1 VTTDT
6 YAPQTSRT
14 APAAVRLSSVAV
26 PLSSS
31 AAQPLS
37 PAVRMVAIEK
47 RFGSVRAN
55 QAVNLTVQGG
65 TIHGLVGENGAG
77 KSTLMSILYGF
88 YTADSGQIE
97 VEGQAVRIRH
107 SDEAIR
113 LGIGMVHQHFMLVDT
128 LSTLDN
134 VLLGVEPYFDL
145 RRSQKV
151 TREKLQA
158 LMQETGLQVPLDTL
172 VEDLSVGDRQR
183 LEILKALHR
192 GARILILDE
201 PTAVLTAQETD
212 ALFVVLRRLRAQGKT
227 IILITHKLREVLA
240 LCDFVTVMRA
250 GQVVHECAT
259 TDATVEQLA
268 QAMVGRK
275 LQAPAARTAL
285 HADATVRLLA
295 SGIECVDAH
304 GVQRL
309 RGVSLQVRAGEIV
322 GVAGVAGN
330 GQTELLEI
338 LSGMRRPSGG
348 SMQVGGVT
356 YTAAQWLDP
365 QAARRAG
372 LAHVPEDRHER
383 GLVMPFAAWESAVLG
398 YERLASYSQGLW
410 LKTRAM
416 LSDTNT
422 LMQRFDVR
430 PPHPLLGSSKFSGG
444 NQQKL
449 ILAREFN
456 QRPQVLLVGQPTRGV
471 DIGAIEF
478 IHGQLRALRDAGCA
492 ILLVSS
498 ELEEILTL
506 SDRVVVV
513 NQGHITGELP
523 VQACNEHNLGLLMV
537 SQHSSQ
543 MSSRMWMKNTDLAAT
558 QAAGAQRAH
567 ATATATA
574 TADEAKL

>member
-1 VTTDT
+1 M
-6 YAPQTSRT
+6 AG
-14 APAAVRLSSVAV
+14 
-26 PLSSS
+26 
-31 AAQPLS
+31 QPLP
-37 PAVRMVAIEK
+37 PAVKMAAIEK

-55 QAVNLTVQGG
+55 RDVNLTVQAG

-88 YTADSGQIE
+88 YTADSGHIE

-128 LSTLDN
+128 LSALDN

-145 RRSQKV
+145 RRSQNV

-158 LMQETGLQVPLDTL
+158 LMQETGLQVPLDSL

-259 TDATVEQLA
+259 AGATVEQLA

-275 LQAPAARTAL
+275 LQAPAARVAL
-285 HADATVRLLA
+285 HANAPVRLLA
-295 SGIECVDAH
+295 SDIRCVDAH

-338 LSGMRRPSGG
+338 LSGMRCPSGG

-356 YTAAQWLDP
+356 YTAAQWLNP
-365 QAARRAG
+365 QTARRAG

-398 YERLASYSQGLW
+398 YERLATYSHGLW

-456 QRPQVLLVGQPTRGV
+456 QAPQVLLVGQPTRGV

-498 ELEEILTL
+498 ELEEILAL
-506 SDRVVVV
+506 SDRVVVM

-523 VQACNEHNLGLLMV
+523 VQECNEHNLGLLMV
-537 SQHSSQ
+537 SQNSSQ
-543 MSSRMWMKNTDLAAT
+543 NALPDAPDAPGAAQAAPQTAAT
-558 QAAGAQRAH
+558 QRAH
-567 ATATATA
+567 NTAQG
-574 TADEAKL
+574 EAL

>member
-1 VTTDT
+1 MSTDT
-6 YAPQTSRT
+6 LSPATSRT
-14 APAAVRLSSVAV
+14 ATLAVRLVS
-26 PLSSS
+26 
-31 AAQPLS
+31 
-37 PAVRMVAIEK
+37 IEK

-55 QAVNLTVQGG
+55 HDVNLSVVSS
-65 TIHGLVGENGAG
+65 TIHALVGENGAG

-88 YTADSGQIE
+88 YGADSGSIE
-97 VEGQAVRIRH
+97 VEGKAVRIRNSH
-107 SDEAIR
+107 EAID

-128 LSTLDN
+128 LSALDN

-145 RRSQKV
+145 RKSQDAA
-151 TREKLQA
+151 RAQLSQ
-158 LMQETGLQVPLDTL
+158 LMQDTGLQVPLDTL

-240 LCDFVTVMRA
+240 LCDTVTVMRG

-259 TDATVEQLA
+259 QGATVELLA

-275 LQAPAARTAL
+275 LRPPAAQAAL
-285 HADATVRLLA
+285 PANAPVRLATQDLR
-295 SGIECVDAH
+295 CVDAH

-309 RGVSLQVRAGEIV
+309 RGVSLQVRSGEIV

-330 GQTELLEI
+330 GQTELIEI
-338 LSGMRRPSGG
+338 LSGMRRPQGG
-348 SMQVGGVT
+348 AMQVGGQS
-356 YTAAQWLDP
+356 YAAAQWLDP
-365 QAARRAG
+365 LVARAAG

-383 GLVMPFAAWESAVLG
+383 GLVMQFAAWESAVLG
-398 YERLASYSQGLW
+398 YERLATYSQGLW
-410 LKTRAM
+410 MKTRAM
-416 LSDTNT
+416 LSDTGT
-422 LMQRFDVR
+422 LMERFDVR
-430 PPHPLLGSSKFSGG
+430 PPHPHLGSSKFSGG

-456 QRPQVLLVGQPTRGV
+456 QSPKVLLVGQPTRGV

-478 IHGQLRALRDAGCA
+478 IHDQLRRLRDEGCA

-498 ELEEILTL
+498 ELEEILAL
-506 SDRVVVV
+506 SDRVIVM
-513 NQGHITGELP
+513 NQGRITGELP
-523 VQACNEHNLGLLMV
+523 VYECNEHNLGLLMV
-537 SQHSSQ
+537 SQDTAAMPTTS
-543 MSSRMWMKNTDLAAT
+543 AT
-558 QAAGAQRAH
+558 QGASA
-567 ATATATA
+567 
-574 TADEAKL
+574 

>member
-1 VTTDT
+1 M
-6 YAPQTSRT
+6 
-14 APAAVRLSSVAV
+14 LG
-26 PLSSS
+26 
-31 AAQPLS
+31 
-37 PAVRMVAIEK
+37 IEK

-55 QAVNLTVQGG
+55 HSVNLTVQAA

-107 SDEAIR
+107 SDEAIA

-128 LSTLDN
+128 LSALDN

-145 RRSQKV
+145 LRSQQV
-151 TREKLQA
+151 TREKLQT

-259 TDATVEQLA
+259 HGATVEQLA

-275 LQAPAARTAL
+275 LQAPAARLAAP
-285 HADATVRLLA
+285 ADAPVRLLA
-295 SGIECVDAH
+295 TGIHCQDAH

-338 LSGMRRPSGG
+338 LSGMRRPSSGDL
-348 SMQVGGVT
+348 QVGGVH
-356 YTAAQWLDP
+356 YSAAQWLDP

-416 LSDTNT
+416 LSDTDT

-456 QRPQVLLVGQPTRGV
+456 QAPRVLLVGQPTRGV

-492 ILLVSS
+492 ILLVTS
-498 ELEEILTL
+498 ELEEILAL
-506 SDRVVVV
+506 SDRVLVM

-523 VQACNEHNLGLLMV
+523 VHECNEHNLGLLMV
-537 SQHSSQ
+537 SQDSSQ
-543 MSSRMWMKNTDLAAT
+543 AAASQST
-558 QAAGAQRAH
+558 APGTPQTVPADDAKASAQEGA
-567 ATATATA
+567 
-574 TADEAKL
+574 L